1 MAQSYVITG
10 TKGGP
15 GIDNTSEV
23 VLEADDAG
31 NPTKVIGVDQPCELT
46 KAEKETLAGLG
57 IEIGKSDVSADEVA
71 SGPQVGTDAAS
82 AGPKISS

>member
-10 TKGGP
+10 TRGGP

-23 VLEADDAG
+23 VLEADEAG
-31 NPTKVIGVDQPCELT
+31 NPTKVIGVDQPCELNKGD
-46 KAEKETLAGLG
+46 KAKLEGLG
-57 IEIGKSDVSADEVA
+57 IDFDKSDVSADEVA
-71 SGPQVGTDAAS
+71 AAPQVGTDAAS